1 VIRAAAVLLAGA
13 TMATANPSADMA
25 ATWRLVA
32 LNGQPVAARV
42 TLDLA
47 VPGQVSGMAPCNRYS
62 GRLDGIPPA
71 FRPGPLRATKRACG
85 DLALETA
92 FFRALGA
99 VRQAMTVQDRLLLTG
114 DGVRLDFRRA
124 AE

>member
-32 LNGQPVAARV
+32 LNGQAVAARV
-42 TLDLA
+42 TLDLT

-62 GRLDGIPPA
+62 GRLDGTPPA
-71 FRPGPLRATKRACG
+71 FRPGPLRATRRACD
-85 DLALETA
+85 DLALEAA

-99 VRQAMTVQDRLLLTG
+99 AQRVETAQGRLLLTG
-114 DGVRLDFRRA
+114 DGVQLEFLRA